1 MLSQVVSKSGAE
13 PSTTATSTT
22 AAESAA
28 TTTNSFSGDKASEK
42 PDNYS
47 HRDINRLS
55 EEHKIEEQEEQ
66 KVS

>member
-13 PSTTATSTT
+13 PSTSTTSTE
-22 AAESAA
+22 AAA
-28 TTTNSFSGDKASEK
+28 TTTNSFSGDKESEK

-66 KVS
+66 KVSY